1 MTVSDVC
8 ALRAFLANARAR
20 TDPAQFPELRGVLET
35 RDPRGRRPAG
45 ITQAHMDILLGRSA
59 GTYQRLERGS
69 AVPAGLLER
78 VGRILALTEDEW
90 RTLHAYAY
98 STPPPRPLNRL
109 DGAPPPGWQTMLDS
123 LGPAAYI
130 EDREGRILAHNEAFS
145 GYFGDESVPRNL
157 LRWCLTEP
165 SARVILQDWH
175 SAWLPV
181 LCTQLRILL
190 AGNATS
196 TTLQE
201 LRADT
206 LADSEAVSVLK
217 AAPSTAPGLDSPRPL
232 LHPMLGGG
240 HVTLYAARP
249 TDFPEARLMVVLFH
263 RD

>member
-1 MTVSDVC
+1 MSDVY
-8 ALRAFLANARAR
+8 ALRAFLAHARAR
-20 TDPAQFPELRGVLET
+20 TDPAQFPELRGILEA

-90 RTLHAYAY
+90 RTVHAYAY
-98 STPPPRPLNRL
+98 ATPPSRPLNRL
-109 DGAPPPGWQTMLDS
+109 DGRVPSGWQAMLDS

-145 GYFGDESVPRNL
+145 GYFGDEPVPRNL
-157 LRWCLTEP
+157 LRWCLTSP

-175 SAWLPV
+175 SAWVPA
-181 LCTQLRILL
+181 LCMQLRILL

-196 TTLQE
+196 TVLQE
-201 LRADT
+201 LRADA
-206 LADSEAVSVLK
+206 LADSGVASLMK
-217 AAPSTAPGLDSPRPL
+217 AAPSRAPGLDFPRPL
-232 LHPMLGGG
+232 LHPALGGG
-240 HVTLYAARP
+240 TVSLYAARP
-249 TDFPEARLMVVLFH
+249 TGFPEARLMIVLFD
-263 RD
+263 RG